1 MKTVSSWDTDF
12 VPVNPINAKWTP
24 IGSLNMHGALAVMT
38 QASTDNG
45 SAPNRLQAVGGA
57 KRVKGKR

>member
-1 MKTVSSWDTDF
+1 
-12 VPVNPINAKWTP
+12 
-24 IGSLNMHGALAVMT
+24 MHGALAVMT